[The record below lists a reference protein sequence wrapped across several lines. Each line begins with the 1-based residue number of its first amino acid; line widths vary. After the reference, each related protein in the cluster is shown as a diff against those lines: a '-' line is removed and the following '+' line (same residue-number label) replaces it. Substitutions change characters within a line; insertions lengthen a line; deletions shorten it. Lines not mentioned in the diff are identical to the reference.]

1 MIFDIK
7 VKILFIVTSFL
18 DFSNKKISF
27 LCSFIENLWLG
38 LESS

>member
-1 MIFDIK
+1 MLFDIK
-7 VKILFIVTSFL
+7 VKILFIVISFW

-27 LCSFIENLWLG
+27 LCGFIENLWLG